1 MCWLVRHN
9 NTLLPGMNC
18 KKVKSTNNKMLFVS
32 IVKYKN
38 VFCQY
43 LHSILIKA
51 ILTFFL
57 CTFQEHAFQ
66 ETRTPLR
73 SPKRHQPKTKP
84 INSRRGESGGERKG
98 GPLWSPASCSSGFHL
113 ENTTTPHPAG
123 DHKGPPNPTSSSL
136 APTDRPAPYLICRLR
151 LMPLVGIRRRSTCL
165 SPRLSGRP
173 GLRRGGRRG
182 RGRGSS

>member
-66 ETRTPLR
+66 KPGRPCVRPRGINLR
-73 SPKRHQPKTKP
+73 PSPSTAVGARAV
-84 INSRRGESGGERKG
+84 GSGREGLYGR
-98 GPLWSPASCSSGFHL
+98 PRPVHLASIL
-113 ENTTTPHPAG
+113 RNTTTPHPAG

-136 APTDRPAPYLICRLR
+136 APTDHIVTLP
-151 LMPLVGIRRRSTCL
+151 V
-165 SPRLSGRP
+165 
-173 GLRRGGRRG
+173 
-182 RGRGSS
+182 